1 MDDFKKPAKKLRL
14 EPSDNFNT
22 PKVNADDHDFSQNTP
37 PIHSNFDIPTVNLD
51 EIPPHKEPKE
61 GKMKNFFNWIGTNK
75 KISIPV
81 ISLCLIALIGAG
93 YFFLFNK
100 DEQSQS
106 TSTKAVVVKKQEEK
120 KITSPLT
127 GRTLTNAELAKRPVT
142 SLMIENSPD
151 ARPQS
156 GLSEADMVVEAIAEG
171 GITRFMAVYQESQP
185 QYIGPIRSSRP
196 YYLDYALPLESS
208 YGHVGGSPQALQDIK
223 SLGVRDLDQFF
234 NADTYWRITERFA
247 PHNVYTSFEKLDK
260 ANQAKGFTSSKFT
273 GFERKQDVRQTP
285 TAKTIDFAI
294 SGPLYS
300 PRFEYDQTN
309 NSYNRFQDSGPH
321 TDQKSGKQ
329 ISPKVVVALVINSGN
344 DPDGYHSAYNTSG
357 TGAVYV
363 FQDGVV
369 TEGTWS
375 KTDRKSPLVLTD
387 KNGLPIKLNS
397 GQTWIS
403 LVGTSSDI
411 TYKP

>member
-1 MDDFKKPAKKLRL
+1 MDDFKKPVKKLRL
-14 EPSDNFNT
+14 EPSDNFDT
-22 PKVNADDHDFSQNTP
+22 PKVNADEHDFSQNIP
-37 PIHSNFDIPTVNLD
+37 PMRSNFDIPTVSLD
-51 EIPPHKEPKE
+51 DLPEHIKPKE
-61 GKMKNFFNWIGTNK
+61 SKMKNFFSWIGNNK

-81 ISLCLIALIGAG
+81 ITLCLIALIGAG
-93 YFFLFNK
+93 YLFIFKK
-100 DEQSQS
+100 DQPQ
-106 TSTKAVVVKKQEEK
+106 TATTKAVVVKKQEEK

-127 GRTLTNAELAKRPVT
+127 GRVLASAELAKRPVT

-156 GLSEADMVVEAIAEG
+156 GLLEADMVVEAIAEG
-171 GITRFMAVYQESQP
+171 GVTRFMAVYQESQP
-185 QYIGPIRSSRP
+185 QYIGPIRSARP

-223 SLGVRDLDQFF
+223 TLGIRDLDQFF
-234 NADTYWRITERFA
+234 NADTYWRITDRFA

-260 ANQAKGFTSSKFT
+260 TNQAKGFTSSKFT
-273 GFERKQDVRQTP
+273 GFERKADVPQTP
-285 TAKTIDFAI
+285 TAKTIDLAI

-300 PRFEYDQTN
+300 PRFEYDQAT
-309 NSYNRFQDSGPH
+309 NSYNRFQDSSPH
-321 TDQKSGKQ
+321 TDQKSSKQ
-329 ISPKVVVALVINSGN
+329 ITPKVVVALVVNSGN